1 MALHFLG
8 KDANSVGGDSPTLYA
23 TDNSSYIVQ
32 GWIVTDPELL
42 AKVEFGD
49 GQDVVEIPF
58 NLFDHLAKDGLP
70 GVVTSWAPPV
80 VHVTDHETC
89 LIQGKHV
96 TDPDTLA
103 TMAMPDHENCVE
115 VPKSAIA
122 ALLQE
127 GADGPHHA

>member
-1 MALHFLG
+1 MRFLG

-23 TDNSSYIVQ
+23 TDHGTYIIQ

-42 AKVEFGD
+42 AKVELGD

-70 GVVTSWAPPV
+70 GVVTSWAPPI
-80 VHVTDHETC
+80 VHVTDRRTC
-89 LIQGKHV
+89 LIQGTRV
-96 TDPDTLA
+96 TDPGTLA
-103 TMAMPDHENCVE
+103 CMAMPEHESCVE
-115 VPKSAIA
+115 VSRADIA

-127 GADGPHHA
+127 EADGAHHA